1 MRYKYNEVGENIRKR
16 REHLSM
22 TQEELSEA
30 AHINRNTLSKLE
42 NGEIEYSEIKL
53 GQFMRLL
60 NALDVD
66 MSYILGGENEHIENK
81 EVSEITGLSNKSIEV
96 LRKISANPR
105 PTLTDANGLIVST
118 GENANELSRAID
130 FINYALEEYS
140 DRCKR
145 DDSQLNELIFIYL
158 HKCISASDA
167 YCVTDRAQIDPFME
181 TVLNHHD
188 DLFFFNE
195 NTRKMDICP
204 ASDLYR
210 THNMNIVNWWL
221 NSHAR
226 KHDKKSLMG

>member
-1 MRYKYNEVGENIRKR
+1 MKYKYNEIGENIRKR
-16 REHLSM
+16 RKKLSLN
-22 TQEELSEA
+22 QQALA
-30 AHINRNTLSKLE
+30 DKARIGRNTLSQLE
-42 NGEIEYSEIKL
+42 NGEIEYSDISL

-66 MSYILGGENEHIENK
+66 MEYILGAENEHVENK
-81 EVSEITGLSNKSIEV
+81 EISEITGLSNKSIEV
-96 LRKISANPR
+96 LRKINKKPR
-105 PTLTDANGLIVST
+105 PTFTDANGLSIST
-118 GENANELSRAID
+118 GANTNELSRAID
-130 FINYALEEYS
+130 FINYALEEYA
-140 DRCKR
+140 DRCER

-158 HKCISASDA
+158 HKCIFSSDT
-167 YCVTDRAQIDPFME
+167 YCVTDRAQVDPFME
-181 TVLNHHD
+181 SVLNHHD

-226 KHDKKSLMG
+226 KQDKK

>member
-60 NALDVD
+60 NALNVD
-66 MSYILGGENEHIENK
+66 MSYILGAENEHIENK
-81 EVSEITGLSNKSIEV
+81 EITDITGLSNKSIEV
-96 LRKISANPR
+96 LRKINEIPR
-105 PTLTDANGLIVST
+105 PVIEYEDGWKGFT
-118 GENANELSRAID
+118 GEKANELSRAID

-140 DRCKR
+140 DRCER
-145 DDSQLNELIFIYL
+145 DHDQINELIFVYL
-158 HKCISASDA
+158 YKCIFIRDT
-167 YCVTDRAQIDPFME
+167 YCVTDRGQIDPFMD
-181 TVLNHHD
+181 TVISPHKE
-188 DLFFFNE
+188 LFFFNE
-195 NTRKMDICP
+195 MTHKMDMCP

-210 THNMNIVNWWL
+210 THNINMVNWWL

-226 KHDKKSLMG
+226 KQDKK